1 MKVDYGLFGRR
12 VNAPEA
18 LARVRDRVTPPA
30 ECPKCRSTVDLVN
43 HAEIYGKEYGW
54 PLLYLCCGCGARVGT
69 HPGTDIPLG
78 TLADER
84 TIKARR
90 ETHELLDGLWRSNPD
105 RLRSRVYAAL
115 NQLMGSQIHIGWLD
129 FEGCQRVMTY
139 CRTGQISRLISQSA

>member
-90 ETHELLDGLWRSNPD
+90 ETHGNEGELIRRWVSEKR
-105 RLRSRVYAAL
+105 AADL
-115 NQLMGSQIHIGWLD
+115 
-129 FEGCQRVMTY
+129 EAV
-139 CRTGQISRLISQSA
+139 AK